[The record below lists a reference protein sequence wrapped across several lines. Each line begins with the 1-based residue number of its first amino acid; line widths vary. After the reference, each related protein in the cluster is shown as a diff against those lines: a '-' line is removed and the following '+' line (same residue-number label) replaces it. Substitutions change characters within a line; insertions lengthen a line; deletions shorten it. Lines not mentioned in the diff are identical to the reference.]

1 MVWIRNHDRPGR
13 SSYPYLTV
21 VILFYAGVIIRSK
34 RFIILIHKR
43 NYIFRSVIGYRII
56 RTLIVKSEYRTGP
69 IPIND
74 PFCRRMIRYKQFGI
88 FIILYFRIT
97 ELIPIARFQ
106 FICIDRL
113 LGLRQHTYAHIAR
126 MCYPK
131 ISISIK
137 NNIRH
142 SHSPTLRK
150 RRIQRRIMSYTFC
163 PRNLI
168 YAFEPSSYI
177 KGVGIIGIECH
188 VITRIYS
195 ISCFTIFQRHFSHI
209 DYRPVSLI
217 QYAYFCLHVLIFG
230 SSTGTRITYI
240 KFMIVNNEIPRVC
253 HIRYIG
259 QKRFLQHNELIIPH
273 TEMTQTAFSQ
283 SPHRHIFFV

>member
-43 NYIFRSVIGYRII
+43 NYIFRPVIGYRII
-56 RTLIVKSEYRTGP
+56 CALIVKSEYRTGP

-113 LGLRQHTYAHIAR
+113 PALG
-126 MCYPK
+126 
-131 ISISIK
+131 
-137 NNIRH
+137 NILTPT
-142 SHSPTLRK
+142 SPACA
-150 RRIQRRIMSYTFC
+150 IQR
-163 PRNLI
+163 L
-168 YAFEPSSYI
+168 PSLS
-177 KGVGIIGIECH
+177 K
-188 VITRIYS
+188 
-195 ISCFTIFQRHFSHI
+195 TI
-209 DYRPVSLI
+209 L
-217 QYAYFCLHVLIFG
+217 
-230 SSTGTRITYI
+230 GTAIAQPLESGE
-240 KFMIVNNEIPRVC
+240 FNDV
-253 HIRYIG
+253 
-259 QKRFLQHNELIIPH
+259 
-273 TEMTQTAFSQ
+273 
-283 SPHRHIFFV
+283 